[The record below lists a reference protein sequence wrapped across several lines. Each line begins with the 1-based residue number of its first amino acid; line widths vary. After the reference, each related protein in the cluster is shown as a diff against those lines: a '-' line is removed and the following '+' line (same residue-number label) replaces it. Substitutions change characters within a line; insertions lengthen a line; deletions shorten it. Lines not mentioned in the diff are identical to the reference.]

1 MKTQTL
7 FKVLLAAQII
17 TSSAYSAE
25 VLKFKEGC
33 SPHDDINVVGVGD
46 ILLHAP
52 LQYQATKHKL
62 RFKSLWSGIL
72 PLIQQADIAYANLE
86 GSVADNVVV
95 GGKEKTGDRVGFVYD
110 NEVYT
115 SYPRF
120 NYHDFL
126 VTDIKESGFD
136 VVSTSNN
143 HSLDREQLGA
153 DKTIAVL
160 RAAGLPYTGTKTSN
174 PSPSETW
181 YTTTK
186 AKGRTLAWLACTYGT
201 NGNRDY
207 KHQVLNC
214 FQDRELVLQTIRS
227 LAANE
232 SIDGVIVTP
241 HWGDEYQLKENSKQ
255 QKLGREIIEAG
266 ALAVIGTHAHV
277 VQPWEKYTTKSGRE
291 GLIAYGTGNFVAGQA
306 PIERRTSLMVSL
318 SLTAKPGE
326 KLQIRGAEFVP
337 LLIKRGTISSTDVR
351 EKYLK
356 SPESLAPESIA
367 IWKNNFATENIMKST
382 RAESLQSMCDLLR

>member
-1 MKTQTL
+1 MKTQSL
-7 FKVLLAAQII
+7 FKVLLAAQLI
-17 TSSAYSAE
+17 TSSAYSADA
-25 VLKFKEGC
+25 LRFKEGC
-33 SPHDDINVVGVGD
+33 SPHDDINIVGVGD

-62 RFKSLWSGIL
+62 RFKSLWSGIM
-72 PLIQQADIAYANLE
+72 PLIQQADLAYANLE
-86 GSVADNVVV
+86 GPVANNVVI
-95 GGKEKTGDRVGFVYD
+95 GGKEKQGEKVGFVYD

-120 NYHDFL
+120 NYHDYL

-153 DKTIAVL
+153 DKTIELL
-160 RAAGLPYTGTKTSN
+160 RSVGLPYTGTKMSN
-174 PSPSETW
+174 PSPAETW
-181 YTTTK
+181 YTTTE
-186 AKGRTLAWLACTYGT
+186 AKGRRIAWLACTYGT

-214 FQDRELVLQTIRS
+214 FNDRELLLQTIKS
-227 LAANE
+227 LSSNE
-232 SIDGVIVTP
+232 AVDAVIVTP
-241 HWGDEYQLKENSKQ
+241 HWGDEYQLKENVKQ

-266 ALAVIGTHAHV
+266 AVAVIGTHAHV
-277 VQPWEKYTTKSGRE
+277 VQPWEKYVTKSGRE
-291 GLIAYGTGNFVAGQA
+291 GFIAYGTGNFVAGQA

-318 SLTAKPGE
+318 SLTAKQGE
-326 KLQIRGAEFVP
+326 KLQIRGVEFVP
-337 LLIKRGTISSTDVR
+337 LLIKRGTITSTDQR

-356 SPESLAPESIA
+356 DQASLPPESVA
-367 IWKNNFATENIMKST
+367 IWKNNYATENIMKAT
-382 RAESLQSMCDLLR
+382 RAESLQSMCDLTK